1 MSENFSKTLNDSLTD
16 TTSHFNSRSTS
27 RSHGTS
33 FGFLGIGFNNS
44 TSTGYSSGSSWASA
58 VTRGTSETKGETVTE
73 TDTDTTGDSRTIT
86 VTSENKSV
94 KYILEKIDQHLARI
108 KNCEAFG
115 LWDIACYFVSENV
128 QTSVVAASTYKALMA
143 GFDSGVENSY
153 VNVWKQDNTENTPAL
168 LEYLRYCIHP
178 RFSIPGDDQFFEVE
192 SQTVN
197 PCSLISGNEM
207 PYIMGLPH
215 HSVPG
220 VTVLNMAEFG
230 RNVRFSSGAP
240 RGKKVELGQ
249 VYHMGEK
256 ETARVKLNLESFR
269 SHCFITGSTGSGK
282 SNTTY
287 RILDEMI
294 EHKIPF
300 LVVEPAKGEYKRY
313 YGKLPGIHVYCTNPR
328 YYSMLHINPFRF
340 NQGIHVLEH
349 LDRLIEIFNACW
361 PLYAAMPAILKESF
375 ERAYIKC
382 GWDLENSIYI
392 PNGHSK
398 FPTFNDV
405 LEALPE
411 IINSSSY
418 SSDSKGDYTGA
429 LVTRVKSL
437 TNGISGQ
444 VLCSVNDID
453 EEYLFDQNTIV
464 DLSRVSSLETKSL
477 LMGVLILKLNEY
489 RMCTSE
495 ENQPLRH
502 VTVMEEAHNI
512 LKRSPTGGSEGS
524 NVQAKSVEMISSAI
538 AEMRTYGEGFI
549 IVDQSPTAVDVSAV
563 KNTNTKI
570 IMRLPDY
577 EDCKIAGLSMGLNDS
592 QIREISRFP
601 MGVAVVYQNNWVE
614 AVLTQIDKSEEQY
627 HQTDLITDDYALAVI
642 KGQLAVELVFQYET
656 GLAAEEGF
664 QLDDLLEIINSSDIN
679 ASKKQDIVQSMVDW
693 CSCFERE
700 APVNGSFA
708 AKLAEFISCNG
719 LFEALPIRFAK
730 DYKNEPKITRDCI
743 DKKDLASIRNWHS
756 RVYDHLDS
764 YVLLTDENIKN
775 RVLRYLLLNKRV
787 EEINYNKYQLKA
799 GLPTKDSTR
808 FEKIIDQE
816 EVQGK
821 MDEKITTP
829 VEEVA
834 EPQQTPA
841 ETPAEQTAL
850 LEKLDAVQQALA
862 ALQQTFDDKIAE
874 DTHKNGLFDNM
885 HRELVRYQNGALDK
899 IVDTI
904 ALDIIQLVD
913 STKGHVRVYE
923 KKEPTEE
930 NYKKLLKE
938 TGKSNYV
945 AVLINQLKNDIG
957 RAFNCA
963 LMACGDK
970 TLNRYRTEFY
980 DPLYRHRTCVRGS
993 DAGDVDPL
1001 IYSLIFQRKGGLF
1014 KKAVNDAVSLTF
1026 FDTAGEN
1033 LNSLASM
1040 QTFNRYLYHSSGII
1054 LLLDPLQ
1061 LPAVRDELQGK
1072 IRLPEENTDVNTILN
1087 RTIEIIRTGS
1097 GLTDLSM
1104 PYI

>member
-1 MSENFSKTLNDSLTD
+1 MK
-16 TTSHFNSRSTS
+16 
-27 RSHGTS
+27 
-33 FGFLGIGFNNS
+33 
-44 TSTGYSSGSSWASA
+44 
-58 VTRGTSETKGETVTE
+58 KQ

-128 QTSVVAASTYKALMA
+128 QTSVVAASTYKALMV

-512 LKRSPTGGSEGS
+512 LKCSPTGGSEGS

-787 EEINYNKYQLKA
+787 EEINYNKYQLIYEGIYGKA
-799 GLPTKDSTR
+799 
-808 FEKIIDQE
+808 
-816 EVQGK
+816 
-821 MDEKITTP
+821 
-829 VEEVA
+829 
-834 EPQQTPA
+834 
-841 ETPAEQTAL
+841 
-850 LEKLDAVQQALA
+850 
-862 ALQQTFDDKIAE
+862 
-874 DTHKNGLFDNM
+874 
-885 HRELVRYQNGALDK
+885 
-899 IVDTI
+899 
-904 ALDIIQLVD
+904 
-913 STKGHVRVYE
+913 
-923 KKEPTEE
+923 
-930 NYKKLLKE
+930 
-938 TGKSNYV
+938 
-945 AVLINQLKNDIG
+945 
-957 RAFNCA
+957 
-963 LMACGDK
+963 
-970 TLNRYRTEFY
+970 
-980 DPLYRHRTCVRGS
+980 RGN
-993 DAGDVDPL
+993 
-1001 IYSLIFQRKGGLF
+1001 K
-1014 KKAVNDAVSLTF
+1014 
-1026 FDTAGEN
+1026 
-1033 LNSLASM
+1033 
-1040 QTFNRYLYHSSGII
+1040 
-1054 LLLDPLQ
+1054 
-1061 LPAVRDELQGK
+1061 
-1072 IRLPEENTDVNTILN
+1072 
-1087 RTIEIIRTGS
+1087 
-1097 GLTDLSM
+1097 
-1104 PYI
+1104 